1 MGTIQAY
8 NDSIKLWKGKNR
20 GNMNSIKFN
29 QATKEIELNGSES
42 FIQSNFDMIEDLLTE
57 SLGII
62 KTKRSVAAKSEEK
75 PALWVE
81 TIEPQATEAI
91 KIPDVIESPSTTAT
105 ATQQGIS
112 EVSQAPKVKRPPA
125 RKYFNTLG
133 QLIRSEDTSVS
144 KVEAAEP
151 VRQISPG
158 ISISSLKEK
167 FGLSKQQIDLIVRDA
182 EKQGRA
188 RRDLDG
194 SYIWE

>member
-1 MGTIQAY
+1 
-8 NDSIKLWKGKNR
+8 
-20 GNMNSIKFN
+20 MNSIKFN
-29 QATKEIELNGSES
+29 QATKEIELNGSEA
-42 FIQSNFDMIEDLLTE
+42 FIQFNFDMIEELLTE
-57 SLGII
+57 SLGVI
-62 KTKRSVAAKSEEK
+62 KTKQSVTTKAEEK
-75 PALWVE
+75 PILWVE

-91 KIPDVIESPSTTAT
+91 NTPDVIESPSAT
-105 ATQQGIS
+105 AIAMPQDIL
-112 EVSQAPKVKRPPA
+112 EVSQEPKVKRPPA

-133 QLIRSEDTSVS
+133 QLIRSEDTSVN

-167 FGLSKQQIDLIVRDA
+167 FGLSEQQIDVIIRDA

>member
-1 MGTIQAY
+1 
-8 NDSIKLWKGKNR
+8 
-20 GNMNSIKFN
+20 MNSIKFN
-29 QATKEIELNGSES
+29 QATKEIEFNGSES
-42 FIQSNFDMIEDLLTE
+42 FIQSNFDMIEELLTE

-62 KTKRSVAAKSEEK
+62 KAKQSVATKAEAK
-75 PALWVE
+75 PASWVE

-91 KIPDVIESPSTTAT
+91 TISGVIKSLSTTAT
-105 ATQQGIS
+105 ATPQDIL
-112 EVSQAPKVKRPPA
+112 EVSQEPKVKRPPA

-144 KVEAAEP
+144 KEQAAEP

-167 FGLSKQQIDLIVRDA
+167 FGLSKQQIDVIIRDA

>member
-1 MGTIQAY
+1 
-8 NDSIKLWKGKNR
+8 
-20 GNMNSIKFN
+20 MNSIKFN

-42 FIQSNFDMIEDLLTE
+42 FIQSNFDMIEELLTE
-57 SLGII
+57 SLGVI
-62 KTKRSVAAKSEEK
+62 KAKRTVGTKAEEK
-75 PALWVE
+75 PVLWVE

-91 KIPDVIESPSTTAT
+91 KIAGVIESPSATAT
-105 ATQQGIS
+105 ATPQDIL
-112 EVSQAPKVKRPPA
+112 EASQEPKVKRPPA

-151 VRQISPG
+151 VRQISSG

-167 FGLSKQQIDLIVRDA
+167 FGLSKQQIDVIIRDA

-188 RRDLDG
+188 RRDPDG

>member
-1 MGTIQAY
+1 
-8 NDSIKLWKGKNR
+8 
-20 GNMNSIKFN
+20 MNSIKFN

-42 FIQSNFDMIEDLLTE
+42 FIQSNFDMIEELLTE
-57 SLGII
+57 SLGVI
-62 KTKRSVAAKSEEK
+62 KTKQSEEK
-75 PALWVE
+75 PILWVE
-81 TIEPQATEAI
+81 TIDPQATEAI
-91 KIPDVIESPSTTAT
+91 TIPGVIESLSAIATTT
-105 ATQQGIS
+105 PQDIL
-112 EVSQAPKVKRPPA
+112 EVSQEPKVKRPPA

-133 QLIRSEDTSVS
+133 QLIRSEDTSVN

-167 FGLSKQQIDLIVRDA
+167 FGLSKQQIDVIVRDA

>member
-1 MGTIQAY
+1 
-8 NDSIKLWKGKNR
+8 
-20 GNMNSIKFN
+20 MNSIKFN

-57 SLGII
+57 SLGVM
-62 KTKRSVAAKSEEK
+62 KTKRTVATKAEEK
-75 PALWVE
+75 PILWVE
-81 TIEPQATEAI
+81 TIEPHATEAI
-91 KIPDVIESPSTTAT
+91 EIAGVIESPSTIAT
-105 ATQQGIS
+105 AKQQDIL
-112 EVSQAPKVKRPPA
+112 EVLQEPKVKRPPA

-133 QLIRSEDTSVS
+133 QLIRSDDTSVN
-144 KVEAAEP
+144 KEQAADP

-167 FGLSKQQIDLIVRDA
+167 FGLSKQQIDVIVRDA

>member
-1 MGTIQAY
+1 
-8 NDSIKLWKGKNR
+8 
-20 GNMNSIKFN
+20 MNSIKFN
-29 QATKEIELNGSES
+29 QTTKEIELNGSES

-62 KTKRSVAAKSEEK
+62 KTKRSVATKSEEK
-75 PALWVE
+75 PMLLVE
-81 TIEPQATEAI
+81 AIEPQATEAI
-91 KIPDVIESPSTTAT
+91 KIAGVIESPSTTAT
-105 ATQQGIS
+105 ATPQDIL
-112 EVSQAPKVKRPPA
+112 EVSQEPKVKRPPA

-133 QLIRSEDTSVS
+133 QLIRSDDTSVN
-144 KVEAAEP
+144 KEQAADP

-167 FGLSKQQIDLIVRDA
+167 FGLSKQQIDVIIRDA